1 MNRNRFFS
9 SLAFVIGCSSAVH
22 AQSSVTLYGT
32 LDTSIDYISNQKG
45 GSNWAINSGNLST
58 DRWGLR
64 GAEDLGGGMKAI
76 FDVENG
82 FNIGT
87 GKIANGGDLFGRQSW
102 VGLSDARWGTVT
114 LGRQYDAMVDLVE
127 PLSATGSGFGGNIAD
142 HPFDND
148 NLAND
153 ARMNNAVKYRSNSI
167 DGVTFEGAYAFSN
180 MAGHPGDNNAWTVG
194 AAWTGGPL
202 SLAIAYLQ
210 VGQPG
215 GENAPTNTDGAFSS
229 ADGDAMLTG
238 ERQRTFGAAAHYAM
252 GAGSVGVVYTR
263 TVLNDP
269 DSVQQGGSYVSLSG
283 DLLTFNNYEINAHYA
298 ITPAFSVG
306 GSYVYTDGYFS
317 DGGHTASPHWNQFM
331 LQADYALSRRT
342 DLYLEGVY
350 QHVSGADGIA
360 ALDDA
365 SVFTLAASG
374 DGTQTVVAGGIRH
387 RF

>member
-1 MNRNRFFS
+1 M
-9 SLAFVIGCSSAVH
+9 H